1 MPKNANVICEGS
13 LTKFKSQGLYTI
25 KIKYWNASGS
35 GFPPSLIP
43 VLRNIGILHYKKAK
57 LPKHLQH
64 SVCNT
69 WWFSKRLEAASKLR
83 QHFWSVL
90 SSTGPSR
97 NARAQLSFVEP
108 YEWVSVCSSA
118 CYCCCCCYTI
128 SLMTSSQ
135 DKANDSGVSLHA
147 REIEYLF
154 RRS

>member
-1 MPKNANVICEGS
+1 MVYVLKPTRAIWRYLLSKFCALLCCS
-13 LTKFKSQGLYTI
+13 LSQ
-25 KIKYWNASGS
+25 
-35 GFPPSLIP
+35 
-43 VLRNIGILHYKKAK
+43 
-57 LPKHLQH
+57 
-64 SVCNT
+64 CNT
-69 WWFSKRLEAASKLR
+69 WWFSKCLEAASKLR

-118 CYCCCCCYTI
+118 CCCCCCCCYTI

-154 RRS
+154 RQDWMLATAWSELFCKWLQGALRCYELLTSTYT